1 MMGTIETGTAVGSYS
16 FKTEDDIGNLYEVAR
31 LQTEVIKAL
40 NKEVQNLKYAVSGAF
55 ILIALTQ
62 MLQYLP

>member
-1 MMGTIETGTAVGSYS
+1 MMKTIETGKAVGSYS
-16 FKTEDDIGNLYEVAR
+16 FKLKDDIDNLYEVAR

-40 NKEVQNLKYAVSGAF
+40 NKEVQNLKYAVGGAF

-62 MLQYLP
+62 ILQLLL